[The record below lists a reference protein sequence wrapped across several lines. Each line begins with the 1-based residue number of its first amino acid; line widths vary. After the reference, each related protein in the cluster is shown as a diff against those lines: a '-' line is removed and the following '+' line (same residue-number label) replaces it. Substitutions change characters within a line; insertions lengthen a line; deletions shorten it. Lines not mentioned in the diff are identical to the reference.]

1 MEAFNLRDQ
10 RKYRAITQQMSITY
24 FKLQDNKT
32 DFHVGVI
39 GSRKIPYIL
48 YFCQSTMSITCTC
61 PDYLKREYKPLCK
74 HMLFIISLSN
84 QRNIFNNLM
93 SHDELKNATKLSAIR
108 QSIMDIIDKKKLN
121 SELEESNT
129 VSIERDDYC
138 SICMCD
144 LEEHIEKCSVCEHVM
159 HISCI
164 NSWWNLSN
172 SWNYIKNRCPYCKDP
187 KGLSH
192 LRHNDEDP
200 WRNFDFSIDVL
211 QPVEEADQPVQD
223 APLLQLQP
231 VEEADQPVQDAPLL
245 QLQPVEEVDQPVQ
258 DAPLL
263 QLQPVEEV
271 DQPVQDAPLLQLQPV
286 EEVDQPVQDEPLLQL
301 QPVEE
306 VDQPVQDSPLRFQNL
321 INVLINAASIIE
333 RVRNMNINNPR
344 LQYLNSYLESIE
356 QENNEIQN
364 AFEAQED

>member
-1 MEAFNLRDQ
+1 
-10 RKYRAITQQMSITY
+10 
-24 FKLQDNKT
+24 
-32 DFHVGVI
+32 
-39 GSRKIPYIL
+39 
-48 YFCQSTMSITCTC
+48 
-61 PDYLKREYKPLCK
+61 
-74 HMLFIISLSN
+74 
-84 QRNIFNNLM
+84 M
-93 SHDELKNATKLSAIR
+93 SHDELKDATKLSAIR
-108 QSIMDIIDKKKLN
+108 QSIMVIIDQKKL
-121 SELEESNT
+121 SSVLEESNT

-144 LEEHIEKCSVCEHVM
+144 LEGQIEKCSVCEHVM

-164 NSWWNLSN
+164 NTWWDLSN

-223 APLLQLQP
+223 EPLLQLQP
-231 VEEADQPVQDAPLL
+231 VEEADHPVQDAPLL
-245 QLQPVEEVDQPVQ
+245 QPQPVEEVDQ
-258 DAPLL
+258 L
-263 QLQPVEEV
+263 
-271 DQPVQDAPLLQLQPV
+271 
-286 EEVDQPVQDEPLLQL
+286 
-301 QPVEE
+301 
-306 VDQPVQDSPLRFQNL
+306 VQDSPLRFQNL

-364 AFEAQED
+364 AFEAQQD

>member
-1 MEAFNLRDQ
+1 MEAFNLRDH

-24 FKLQDNKT
+24 FKLEDNNI

-93 SHDELKNATKLSAIR
+93 SHDELKDSTKLSAIR
-108 QSIMDIIDKKKLN
+108 QSIMAIIDQKKLN
-121 SELEESNT
+121 SELEESNI

-144 LEEHIEKCSVCEHVM
+144 LEGQIEKCSVCEHVM

-164 NSWWNLSN
+164 NTWWDLSN
-172 SWNYIKNRCPYCKDP
+172 SWNYIKNKCPYCKDP

-192 LRHNDEDP
+192 LKHNDEDP

-211 QPVEEADQPVQD
+211 QPVEDAPLLQLQPVEEADQPIQDAPLLQPQLVEEVDHPVQDAPLLQLQPVEEVDHPVQD

-231 VEEADQPVQDAPLL
+231 VEEADHPVQDA
-245 QLQPVEEVDQPVQ
+245 
-258 DAPLL
+258 
-263 QLQPVEEV
+263 
-271 DQPVQDAPLLQLQPV
+271 
-286 EEVDQPVQDEPLLQL
+286 
-301 QPVEE
+301 
-306 VDQPVQDSPLRFQNL
+306 PLRFQNL

-333 RVRNMNINNPR
+333 RVRNMNINNPQ

-356 QENNEIQN
+356 QENNE
-364 AFEAQED
+364 AQQD